1 MKQVHVAV
9 GVVRRGNTF
18 FICKRA
24 DHQHQGGKWE
34 FPGGKVELDE
44 SVEQALDRE
53 LHEEIGI
60 NISLSSPLI
69 EIAHEYVDKRVLL
82 SVLLVHEFTGEP
94 FGKEGQMHRWVDV
107 SNLQEVDFPDAN
119 VAIVDAIL
127 ALPAF

>member
-34 FPGGKVELDE
+34 FPGGKVELQE

-60 NISLSSPLI
+60 TISSSSPLI

-94 FGKEGQMHRWVDV
+94 FGKEGQMHCWVDV
-107 SNLQEVDFPDAN
+107 SNLQEIDFPDAN